1 MASSSKG
8 KASEDSGQASPVV
21 IKKYANRR
29 LYNTATSSYV
39 TLEYLAQM
47 VRDGIDFV
55 VYDAKSSED
64 ITRSVLAQII
74 FEEEAK
80 GQNLLPISFLR
91 EMIRFYGQNV
101 SNLLPGYLDHS
112 MDMFVRNQENL
123 SKALGGNTAMK
134 TLEDITRQ
142 NLNMIERASQMFTP
156 FSGMNPTD
164 QKRDMGKD
172 QFELMRAQMAQLQEQ
187 LDMMGR
193 FQQSMRPKDN
203 DSE

>member
-8 KASEDSGQASPVV
+8 KASENSGQASPVV

-80 GQNLLPISFLR
+80 GQNLLPINFLR

-101 SNLLPGYLDHS
+101 SNLLPGYLEHS

-123 SKALGGNTAMK
+123 SKAMGGNTAMK
-134 TLEDITRQ
+134 SLEDITRQ
-142 NLNMIERASQMFTP
+142 NLTMIERASQIFTP
-156 FSGMNPTD
+156 FSGINPLDQKGDMGTD
-164 QKRDMGKD
+164 QFD
-172 QFELMRAQMAQLQEQ
+172 LMRAQMQQLQEQ

-193 FQQSMRPKDN
+193 FQQSMRPKDK
-203 DSE
+203 ETK

>member
-80 GQNLLPISFLR
+80 GQNLLPINFLR

-101 SNLLPGYLDHS
+101 SNLLPGYLEHS

-123 SKALGGNTAMK
+123 SKAMGGNTAMK
-134 TLEDITRQ
+134 SLEDITRQ
-142 NLNMIERASQMFTP
+142 NLTMIERASQIFTP
-156 FSGMNPTD
+156 FSGINPLDQKGDMGTD
-164 QKRDMGKD
+164 QFD
-172 QFELMRAQMAQLQEQ
+172 LMRAQMQQLQEQ

-193 FQQSMRPKDN
+193 FQQSMRPKDK
-203 DSE
+203 ETK

>member
-80 GQNLLPISFLR
+80 GQNLLPINFLR

-101 SNLLPGYLDHS
+101 SNLLPGYLEHS

-123 SKALGGNTAMK
+123 SKAMGGNTAMK

-142 NLNMIERASQMFTP
+142 NLTMIERASQIFTP
-156 FSGMNPTD
+156 FSGINPLDQKSDMGTD
-164 QKRDMGKD
+164 QFD
-172 QFELMRAQMAQLQEQ
+172 LMRAQMQQLQEQ

-193 FQQSMRPKDN
+193 FQQSMRPKDK
-203 DSE
+203 ETK

>member
-80 GQNLLPISFLR
+80 GQNLLPINFLR

-101 SNLLPGYLDHS
+101 SNLLPGYLEHS

-123 SKALGGNTAMK
+123 SKAMGGNTAMK

-142 NLNMIERASQMFTP
+142 NLTMIERASQIFTP
-156 FSGMNPTD
+156 FSGINPLD
-164 QKRDMGKD
+164 QKGDIGKD
-172 QFELMRAQMAQLQEQ
+172 QFDLMRAQMQQLQEQ

-193 FQQSMRPKDN
+193 FQQSMRPKDK
-203 DSE
+203 ETK

>member
-8 KASEDSGQASPVV
+8 KASENSGQASPVV

-80 GQNLLPISFLR
+80 GQNLLPINFLR

-101 SNLLPGYLDHS
+101 SNLLPGYLEHS

-123 SKALGGNTAMK
+123 SKAMGGNTAMK

-142 NLNMIERASQMFTP
+142 NLTMIERASQIFTP
-156 FSGMNPTD
+156 FSGINPLDQKGDMGTD
-164 QKRDMGKD
+164 QFD
-172 QFELMRAQMAQLQEQ
+172 LMRAQMQQLQEQ

-193 FQQSMRPKDN
+193 FQQSMRPKDK
-203 DSE
+203 ETK

>member
-80 GQNLLPISFLR
+80 GQNLLPINFLR

-101 SNLLPGYLDHS
+101 SNLLPGYLEHS

-123 SKALGGNTAMK
+123 SKAMGGNTAMK

-142 NLNMIERASQMFTP
+142 NLTMIERASQIFTP
-156 FSGMNPTD
+156 FSGINPLDQKGDMGTD
-164 QKRDMGKD
+164 QFD
-172 QFELMRAQMAQLQEQ
+172 LMRAQMQQLQEQ

-193 FQQSMRPKDN
+193 FQQSMRPKDK
-203 DSE
+203 ETK